1 MENKDIDPL
10 QWKGDSRVIAAYK
23 DRLIFK
29 KDGRS
34 LVKSE
39 IAVLDEH
46 GIRIVYE
53 EAINDVLMLEEEM
66 IKIGSYFLNKAELAH
81 HTNTS
86 EQPLTMLDRG
96 EVALHLLEHELDASE
111 RNLALQKAGLA
122 FPTTAVLFNK
132 GPREVRGRPDG

>member
-29 KDGRS
+29 KDGKS

-53 EAINDVLMLEEEM
+53 EAINDMLMLEEEM

-96 EVALHLLEHELDASE
+96 EVALHLLEHELE
-111 RNLALQKAGLA
+111 L
-122 FPTTAVLFNK
+122 
-132 GPREVRGRPDG
+132 